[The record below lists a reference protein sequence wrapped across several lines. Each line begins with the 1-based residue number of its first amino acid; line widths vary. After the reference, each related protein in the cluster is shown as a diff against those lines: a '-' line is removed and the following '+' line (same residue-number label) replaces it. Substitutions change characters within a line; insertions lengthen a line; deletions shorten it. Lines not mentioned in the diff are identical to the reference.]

1 MAQEGYD
8 ATLWES
14 EEALGA
20 LRYCTQNLSSNYSL
34 KIAWPHQLQVI
45 WSDFSGLEIGL
56 QALRDTGRVQRLWT
70 TEGLAIIE
78 SSHYS
83 DEISRL
89 LGDEGETFKRWVIEN
104 NCLSA
109 TDEELSAAVG
119 KDTIAILLTSG
130 LITRGDNSVYR
141 LSHPLLGA
149 TMGLLMYGRK
159 QLTSFLRKKKHHE
172 LDLHALRKVF
182 ADSCQSLQSTAS
194 SSSVGKKRSRAGA
207 SDTESFTLPSST
219 SSKRPQQSSAIFCCK
234 ELGLSYHLLDLEGR
248 GLVSTVK
255 KPDGTS
261 LVRLRS

>member
-1 MAQEGYD
+1 MEAAH

-20 LRYCTQNLSSNYSL
+20 LKYCTQNLSSNYPL

-56 QALRDTGRVQRLWT
+56 QELRDAGRVQRLWT

-89 LGDEGETFKRWVIEN
+89 LGDESETFKRWIMET
-104 NCLSA
+104 NCLSV
-109 TDEELSAAVG
+109 TDEELSHAVG
-119 KDTIAILLTSG
+119 KDTIALLLTLG
-130 LITRGDNSVYR
+130 LITRGDNGVYR
-141 LSHPLLGA
+141 LSHPHLGA
-149 TMGLLMYGRK
+149 TMGLLINGRK
-159 QLTSFLRKKKHHE
+159 QLASFLRKKKHHE
-172 LDLHALRKVF
+172 LDLHALQKVF
-182 ADSCQSLQSTAS
+182 ADSCQLSQSAAS
-194 SSSVGKKRSRAGA
+194 SSSVGKKRSRSSA
-207 SDTESFTLPSST
+207 TESFTLTSST
-219 SSKRPQQSSAIFCCK
+219 SSKRIPQSSTLVCCK
-234 ELGLSYHLLDLEGR
+234 ELGLAYHLLDLEGR